1 MKTHD
6 RHSGIAGTRSV
17 PKKTSADRVL
27 PRLEGVEHRFVE
39 LPGLRMHVAEAGSGQ
54 PLVLLHEV
62 TQHWWEWRKIIP
74 ELAQHYRVIA
84 ADLRGAGWTDA
95 PAEGYTR
102 NRQLADVVA
111 LLDKLQ
117 LESVGLLTHGW
128 GSLVGYQLCLSHP
141 HRVVKHLAVSIPP
154 PYFRFDASLVL
165 ATLRHAWFDLVVP
178 LPGIG
183 PLLLARRTQW
193 LARSMLLDS
202 VYDPNALTEEDVE
215 VFLAPLREPARAR
228 ALSALYR
235 HFLLPETARILSG
248 AYRDARMKTPTL
260 VLVGADDPIG
270 PEFLHGI
277 DEHVDDLAMEYVEG
291 AGHFVADE
299 RSEAVIQRA
308 LEFFAK
314 P

>member
-1 MKTHD
+1 MKTQA

-17 PKKTSADRVL
+17 PKMSSADRVL

-128 GSLVGYQLCLSHP
+128 ESS
-141 HRVVKHLAVSIPP
+141 S
-154 PYFRFDASLVL
+154 
-165 ATLRHAWFDLVVP
+165 AT
-178 LPGIG
+178 
-183 PLLLARRTQW
+183 
-193 LARSMLLDS
+193 
-202 VYDPNALTEEDVE
+202 N
-215 VFLAPLREPARAR
+215 
-228 ALSALYR
+228 SA
-235 HFLLPETARILSG
+235 
-248 AYRDARMKTPTL
+248 
-260 VLVGADDPIG
+260 
-270 PEFLHGI
+270 
-277 DEHVDDLAMEYVEG
+277 
-291 AGHFVADE
+291 
-299 RSEAVIQRA
+299 
-308 LEFFAK
+308 
-314 P
+314 

>member
-1 MKTHD
+1 
-6 RHSGIAGTRSV
+6 
-17 PKKTSADRVL
+17 
-27 PRLEGVEHRFVE
+27 
-39 LPGLRMHVAEAGSGQ
+39 
-54 PLVLLHEV
+54 
-62 TQHWWEWRKIIP
+62 
-74 ELAQHYRVIA
+74 
-84 ADLRGAGWTDA
+84 
-95 PAEGYTR
+95 
-102 NRQLADVVA
+102 
-111 LLDKLQ
+111 
-117 LESVGLLTHGW
+117 
-128 GSLVGYQLCLSHP
+128 
-141 HRVVKHLAVSIPP
+141 
-154 PYFRFDASLVL
+154 
-165 ATLRHAWFDLVVP
+165 
-178 LPGIG
+178 
-183 PLLLARRTQW
+183 
-193 LARSMLLDS
+193 MLLDS

-299 RSEAVIQRA
+299 RPEVVIQRA

-314 P
+314 PYALPYELRGPVEPLGASPRLTGEHRTAKTEAARAHVPQPDR